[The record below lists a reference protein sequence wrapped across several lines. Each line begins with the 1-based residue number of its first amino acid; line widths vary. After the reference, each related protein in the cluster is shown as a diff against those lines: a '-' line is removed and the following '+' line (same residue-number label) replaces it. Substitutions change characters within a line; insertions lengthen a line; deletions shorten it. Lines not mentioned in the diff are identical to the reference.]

1 MKKQFLEAGKIVAVQ
16 GLKGEIRAEVWC
28 DSPEFLCAFKSLYF
42 DGGREKLEIERSRP
56 HKGTLAVIKIKG
68 IDTPEDAAKIRG
80 KILFI
85 NRDDAKLDE
94 NSYFIQDLLGM
105 KVMDADS
112 GEDYGE
118 IIEVSAT
125 GANDVYHIKKGER
138 VVLVPAIPDVVVK
151 TDVDSGEMLIRP
163 LKGLFDDED

>member
-1 MKKQFLEAGKIVAVQ
+1 M
-16 GLKGEIRAEVWC
+16 
-28 DSPEFLCAFKSLYF
+28 
-42 DGGREKLEIERSRP
+42 
-56 HKGTLAVIKIKG
+56 IKIKG
-68 IDTPEDAAKIRG
+68 SDTPEDAAKIRG